1 MPDDLVQQIELF
13 KLEFGLTDSDLGE
26 LAVRDRSFVSAIRDG
41 KRRPRL
47 KTVEAVTAWMARVR
61 AGVETLPA
69 RRPPVGRPRQP
80 AAMEGT
86 TAVFRVYAEPGEI
99 VRLHVGVRKTTQLKP
114 KTIH

>member
-1 MPDDLVQQIELF
+1 MSDDLVQQIELF

-80 AAMEGT
+80 AAMEGAT
-86 TAVFRVYAEPGEI
+86 
-99 VRLHVGVRKTTQLKP
+99 
-114 KTIH
+114 